1 MKKIFNLFEINQK
14 EKLEKYLLFF
24 CRFYGEFL
32 RNVSLTNAQ
41 KYDCENEVSKQLAE
55 SLKQFYQKNPTLF
68 SCDLNKE
75 KFGKHFISLIFY
87 RWLLF
92 YQNNIFLYLI

>member
-1 MKKIFNLFEINQK
+1 M
-14 EKLEKYLLFF
+14 LFF

-68 SCDLNKE
+68 SCDTSK
-75 KFGKHFISLIFY
+75 
-87 RWLLF
+87 LF
-92 YQNNIFLYLI
+92 YLITVNSTNYVFRF